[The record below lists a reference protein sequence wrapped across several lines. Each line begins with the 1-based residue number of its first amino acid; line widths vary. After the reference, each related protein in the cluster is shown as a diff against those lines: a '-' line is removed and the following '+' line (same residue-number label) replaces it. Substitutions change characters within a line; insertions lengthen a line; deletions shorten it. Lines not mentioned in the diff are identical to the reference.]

1 MRSPPRRTHRP
12 SKLSTLLRPWGIV
25 SLLSKWAL
33 TLPRPTSQAVRST
46 SSTPS
51 LKHTRMVEVQQ
62 KLARH
67 RRGSSKGRSIERA
80 ARWCSVRIIVVKRSS
95 LRLPST
101 LTVHLHQMSTIW
113 MWSKRVMSRSCGA
126 RVWHRRNAK
135 FSIWS
140 SRSAAIK
147 LTGNAL
153 TSSFKKGR
161 VRQNEQKFRNYKGFQ
176 KHLKIQESL

>member
-25 SLLSKWAL
+25 SLLSKWVL
-33 TLPRPTSQAVRST
+33 TRPRLTSRTERST
-46 SSTPS
+46 HSTPS
-51 LKHTRMVEVQQ
+51 PKHTMVEVQQ

-67 RRGSSKGRSIERA
+67 RQGNSKGRSIERA

-101 LTVHLHQMSTIW
+101 LTVLLHQTSTIW
-113 MWSKRVMSRSCGA
+113 MWSKRVISRSCGA
-126 RVWHRRNAK
+126 RVWPKPNAK
-135 FSIWS
+135 FSTWI
-140 SRSAAIK
+140 SRNAAIR

-176 KHLKIQESL
+176 KHFKIQESL

>member
-12 SKLSTLLRPWGIV
+12 FKLSTLLRPWGIV

-33 TLPRPTSQAVRST
+33 TRPRLTSRAVRST

-51 LKHTRMVEVQQ
+51 LRHTRMVEVQQ

-67 RRGSSKGRSIERA
+67 RQGNIKGRSIERA

-113 MWSKRVMSRSCGA
+113 MWSKRVMSQSCGA
-126 RVWHRRNAK
+126 RVWPKRNAK
-135 FSIWS
+135 FSTWS

-153 TSSFKKGR
+153 ISSFKKGK
-161 VRQNEQKFRNYKGFQ
+161 VRLNEQKFRNYKGFQ
-176 KHLKIQESL
+176 KHL